1 MSNAQIIDMSKLPAP
16 AVVVVP
22 EFETILAALKADL
35 VAAMPAEARSA
46 ISDTLALESEP
57 LTKWLE
63 RLAYLLVVERSD
75 RNDSAHA
82 VMLAYARGS
91 DLDQLGAFFGVVR
104 LVITP
109 ANPAAIPPV
118 AAVYEDDDTFRARIQ
133 LAPHGYSV
141 AGPVGAYV
149 FHAKTADG
157 QVLDAAATSPTPG
170 RVVVSV
176 LSRVGN
182 GVPSQALLTAVSAAV
197 NADDIRPL
205 TDEVIVQAATIV
217 NYQIAAKIYTLPGP
231 DSSSVLTTA
240 QQRVTAYAESMHRIG
255 RRPTLSGIYAALH
268 IEGVDRVE
276 LTSPTADVVVGET
289 QASWCTAI
297 NVTHGGIVG

>member
-16 AVVVVP
+16 DVVVVP
-22 EFETILAALKADL
+22 QFESILSVLKADL
-35 VAAMPAEARSA
+35 LAAMPAALRPD
-46 ISDTLALESEP
+46 INDTLALESEP

-63 RLAYLLVVERSD
+63 RLAYQLVVERSD

-82 VMLAYARGS
+82 VMLAYARGG

-104 LVITP
+104 LVIAP
-109 ANPAAIPPV
+109 ANPAAIPPL
-118 AAVYEDDDTFRARIQ
+118 AAVLEDDDTFRARIQ
-133 LAPHGYSV
+133 LAPRGYSV

-176 LSRVGN
+176 LSRVGS
-182 GVPSQALLTAVSAAV
+182 GAPSQALLNTVAAAV

-240 QQRVTAYAESMHRIG
+240 QQRITAYAESMHRIG

-276 LTSPTADVVVGET
+276 LTSPAADVAVGET

>member
-1 MSNAQIIDMSKLPAP
+1 MSNAQLIDMSKLPAP

-22 EFETILAALKADL
+22 DFETILQQLKADM
-35 VAAMPAEARSA
+35 VAAYPASA
-46 ISDTLALESEP
+46 DVLALESDP

-63 RLAYLLVVERSD
+63 RLAYQLVVERSA

-82 VMLAYARGS
+82 VMLAYSRRS
-91 DLDQLGAFFGVVR
+91 DLDQLGAFFGVPR
-104 LVITP
+104 LVITE
-109 ANPAAIPPV
+109 ANPSAFPPV
-118 AAVYEDDDTFRARIQ
+118 AQVMEDDDSFRVRIQ
-133 LAPHGYSV
+133 LAPRGYSV

-149 FHAKTADG
+149 FHAKSADG

-182 GVPSQALLTAVSAAV
+182 GVPDAALLAAVSAAV

-205 TDEVIVQAATIV
+205 TDEVIVQAAGIV
-217 NYQIAAKIYTLPGP
+217 NYEITATVYTLPGP
-231 DSSSVLTTA
+231 DSSSVLATIQTRIA
-240 QQRVTAYAESMHRIG
+240 AYAESMHRIG

-268 IEGVDRVE
+268 IDGVARVT
-276 LTSPTADVVVGET
+276 LTSPAADVVVGDT
-289 QASWCTAI
+289 QASYCTAI
-297 NVTHGGIVG
+297 QVTDGGTLD

>member
-22 EFETILAALKADL
+22 EFETILSALKADF
-35 VAAMPAEARSA
+35 VAAMPAELRAA
-46 ISDTLALESEP
+46 VSDTLALESEP

-63 RLAYLLVVERSD
+63 RLAYQLVVERSD

-82 VMLAYARGS
+82 VMLAYSRGS
-91 DLDQLGAFFGVVR
+91 DLDQLGAIFGVVR
-104 LVITP
+104 LVIVP
-109 ANPAAIPPV
+109 AQPAAIPPM

-133 LAPHGYSV
+133 LAPRGYSV

-176 LSRVGN
+176 LSRLGS
-182 GVPSQALLTAVSAAV
+182 GVPSQALLNAVLAAV

-231 DSSSVLTTA
+231 DSSSVLATA
-240 QQRVTAYAESMHRIG
+240 QQRVAAYAESMHRIG

>member
-16 AVVVVP
+16 DVVVVP
-22 EFETILAALKADL
+22 EFEAILSALKADL
-35 VAAMPAEARSA
+35 LAALPADLRPD

-63 RLAYLLVVERSD
+63 RLAYQLVVERSD

-82 VMLAYARGS
+82 IMLAYARGG

-109 ANPAAIPPV
+109 ANPAAVPPV
-118 AAVYEDDDTFRARIQ
+118 AAVLEDDDTFRARIQ
-133 LAPHGYSV
+133 LAPRGYSV

-170 RVVVSV
+170 RVIVSV
-176 LSRVGN
+176 LSRAGS
-182 GVPSQALLTAVSAAV
+182 GTPSQTLLNTVAAAV

-205 TDEVIVQAATIV
+205 TDEVIVQAAGIV
-217 NYQIAAKIYTLPGP
+217 NYQITGRVFTLPGP
-231 DSSSVLTTA
+231 DSSSVLATA
-240 QQRVTAYAESMHRIG
+240 LQRVAAYAESMHRIG

-276 LTSPTADVVVGET
+276 LTSPAADVAVGET

>member
-16 AVVVVP
+16 DVVVVP
-22 EFETILAALKADL
+22 EFETILSALKADL
-35 VAAMPAEARSA
+35 VAAIPADLRTDVT
-46 ISDTLALESEP
+46 DTLTLESEP

-91 DLDQLGAFFGVVR
+91 DLDQLGAFFGVAR

-109 ANPAAIPPV
+109 ANPAAIPPI
-118 AAVYEDDDTFRARIQ
+118 AAVLEDDDTFRARIQ
-133 LAPHGYSV
+133 LAPRGYSV

-182 GVPSQALLTAVSAAV
+182 GVPTQALLNTVAAAV

-205 TDEVIVQAATIV
+205 TDEVIVQAAGIV
-217 NYQIAAKIYTLPGP
+217 NYQITGKIYTLPGP

-240 QQRVTAYAESMHRIG
+240 QQRIAAYAESMHRIG
-255 RRPTLSGIYAALH
+255 RRPTLSGIYAAMH

-276 LTSPTADVVVGET
+276 LTSPAADVAVGET
-289 QASWCTAI
+289 QASWCTTI

>member
-16 AVVVVP
+16 DVVVVP
-22 EFETILAALKADL
+22 DFESILSDLKADML
-35 VAAMPAEARSA
+35 AAMPPDLRPDVST
-46 ISDTLALESEP
+46 TLALESEP
-57 LTKWLE
+57 LTKWLQ
-63 RLAYLLVVERSD
+63 RLAYQLMVERSD

-91 DLDQLGAFFGVVR
+91 NLDQLGAFFGVVR
-104 LVITP
+104 LVIVP
-109 ANPAAIPPV
+109 AQPAAIPPV
-118 AAVYEDDDTFRARIQ
+118 AAVYEDDETFRARIQ
-133 LAPHGYSV
+133 LAPRGYSV

-182 GVPSQALLTAVSAAV
+182 GVPSQALLDAVSAAV

-205 TDEVIVQAATIV
+205 TDEVIVQAASIV
-217 NYQIAAKIYTLPGP
+217 NYQITGKIYTLPGP
-231 DSSSVLTTA
+231 DSSSVLATA
-240 QQRVTAYAESMHRIG
+240 QQRVADYAESMHRIA

-276 LTSPTADVVVGET
+276 LTSPMADIAVSAT